1 MNSNTKQKG
10 SLYLTVLMVGLLISI
25 IVGVIGIIVSS
36 SNLGK
41 GLGDSLRAFHIA
53 DSGMEQA
60 LYQKKQKTLTEE
72 EIDCPADFDDYG
84 ISSCTI
90 LVEYDDGN
98 NIESIK
104 AIGSY
109 NGSQRVIQLE

>member
-36 SNLGK
+36 SNLGR

-60 LYQKKQKTLTEE
+60 LYQKQKTLTEE
-72 EIDCPADFDDYG
+72 EIYCSADFDDYG

>member
-36 SNLGK
+36 SNLGR

-60 LYQKKQKTLTEE
+60 LYQKKQKETL
-72 EIDCPADFDDYG
+72 IDCSTDFDGYG

-90 LVEYDDGN
+90 LVEYDED